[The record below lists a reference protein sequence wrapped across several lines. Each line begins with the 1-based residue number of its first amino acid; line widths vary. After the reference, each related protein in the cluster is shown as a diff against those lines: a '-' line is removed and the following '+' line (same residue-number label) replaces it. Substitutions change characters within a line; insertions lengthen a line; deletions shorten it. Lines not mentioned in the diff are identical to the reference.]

1 MLDHTGG
8 VRADCIPQLAV
19 PVKAMNFTAQLV
31 ARFNI
36 ALFSPPDIITSK
48 RGIQPGTLQER
59 QRFAGNKSEL
69 RIETKRAIVV
79 ARLYETDP
87 YGFLRRCPIE
97 RGIHQASP
105 DGAILHSRSDRDRTD
120 PKYRRTLVH
129 EVTTDDLPSLFRDYA
144 VESRGADQ
152 HRRETGCGFGR
163 GKVWWKVVSFREVS
177 ERVIQDTAA
186 HLRIR
191 FTSVANVHSR
201 SPVLQ
206 RAYDCHAA
214 ADYSLQGTPSHTLK
228 DPVWPPAVDVEPS
241 GPGSLRPSADELPW
255 CCATSNAVAIPRPS

>member
-8 VRADCIPQLAV
+8 VRADCIPQLAI
-19 PVKAMNFTAQLV
+19 PIKAMNFAAQLV

-36 ALFSPPDIITSK
+36 AICSRPDIITSK
-48 RGIQPGTLQER
+48 LGIQLGTLQER

-69 RIETKRAIVV
+69 CVETKRAIVV

-129 EVTTDDLPSLFRDYA
+129 KVTTDDLSSIFRDDA
-144 VESRGADQ
+144 VESRSADQ

-163 GKVWWKVVSFREVS
+163 GKVWRKVVSFREVS
-177 ERVIQDTAA
+177 ERVIQDAAA

-191 FTSVANVHSR
+191 LASVANVHNR
-201 SPVLQ
+201 IPCF
-206 RAYDCHAA
+206 AK
-214 ADYSLQGTPSHTLK
+214 SL
-228 DPVWPPAVDVEPS
+228 
-241 GPGSLRPSADELPW
+241 
-255 CCATSNAVAIPRPS
+255 